1 MFQEVIERETKR
13 RGWSAYRL
21 GKESGVPIR
30 TVQHYLAG
38 GCDLVGERIAK
49 LCAALGLE
57 LRPAQKANKRTKG
70 KV

>member
-1 MFQEVIERETKR
+1 MFRGAIERETKR

-38 GCDLVGERIAK
+38 GCDLVGKRIAK
-49 LCAALGLE
+49 LCEALNLE
-57 LRPAQKANKRTKG
+57 VRPKTKRKRKG